1 MSNNND
7 PNLNTLGANNTR
19 INDGNRKKQ
28 NLTSG
33 SAEEEKVRNAIRQY
47 TLNRNHTITV
57 TKSQLQK
64 HYAPARKR
72 LEENTTF
79 FQQIIAKD
87 QNILFRLDH
96 KETQF
101 HPIFSQFIRS
111 NRQNV
116 PKLRDYI
123 HFPLYLKIENGNVLL
138 WFNYGETDYR
148 YRGTWIQWTYT
159 PSSRSEIRPLINAV
173 ITEWIRLDVGAIQVK
188 RNRDEDTIFMPL
200 IKILERNIGYR
211 VMINAMKSAKYP
223 SRFWEINEL
232 RKIAENN
239 VARYNIGS
247 NYSGTKLE
255 RIESFLTRIDDL
267 FESEAS
273 GVESHTDEE
282 IIKIINGF
290 ARRTEMFALP
300 AQKKVV
306 NDLIE
311 KKRNANATRP
321 PVIPV
326 VEGNVVSGKVL
337 NS

>member
-1 MSNNND
+1 MSNNEL
-7 PNLNTLGANNTR
+7 NLNTLGANNTR
-19 INDGNRKKQ
+19 INDGNRRNK

-33 SAEEEKVRNAIRQY
+33 SAEEEKVRNAIRRY
-47 TLNRNHTITV
+47 TLNRNKNTVTV

-64 HYAPARKR
+64 HYAPARKS
-72 LEENTTF
+72 LEQSIKF
-79 FQQIIAKD
+79 FQQIIEKD
-87 QNILFRLDH
+87 KNILFRLDH
-96 KETQF
+96 KETRF
-101 HPIFSQFIRS
+101 HTYFSQFIQS
-111 NRQNV
+111 RQNM
-116 PKLRDYI
+116 PKLRDFIAYQ
-123 HFPLYLKIENGNVLL
+123 LGMKIENGNVLL
-138 WFNYGETDYR
+138 WFNYGAFFQVAPPD
-148 YRGTWIQWTYT
+148 TWIQWTYT

-173 ITEWIRLDVGAIQVK
+173 NETNWITLNAGAIQVG
-188 RNRDEDTIFMPL
+188 DEDTIFMPL
-200 IKILERNIGYR
+200 IKILERTLDYR

-223 SRFWEINEL
+223 ARFWEINEL

-239 VARYNIGS
+239 VAKYNAGS

-311 KKRNANATRP
+311 KKRNATRP
-321 PVIPV
+321 PV
-326 VEGNVVSGKVL
+326 VEGKVV
-337 NS
+337 NRP